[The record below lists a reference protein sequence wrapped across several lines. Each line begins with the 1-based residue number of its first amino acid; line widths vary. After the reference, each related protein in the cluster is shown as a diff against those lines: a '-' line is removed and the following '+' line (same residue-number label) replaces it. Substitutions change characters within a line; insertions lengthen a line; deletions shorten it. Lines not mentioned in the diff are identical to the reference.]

1 MRRVPWILL
10 TLASVFATSASA
22 ETNGVL
28 SVKTY
33 GAVCNGSTDD
43 TAHFQAA
50 AKAAADT
57 YASTGSPV
65 TVVYAGNCVIGGSI
79 RYGSGVHWRGYGLI
93 TVPAGTEYPTFY
105 AINADNVEW
114 DHVDI
119 NFIRPYKSSNPYAAG
134 IGWFANSDSAAHYHV
149 KVTNSRISNSSW
161 GITIV
166 YNNGTG
172 GLTDVEI
179 ANTTITSPAPYT
191 NWDGIHVGGA
201 VTNTRIHDNTVTN
214 RGDAALALTS
224 EAGRGIKYTL
234 SGAIIQNNIA
244 TQDLVGN
251 DISGATNV
259 VISGNFVQAT
269 APTSRAQNPAFR
281 QINYLGNYPINIHTI
296 GNYFE
301 SGSGA
306 SYTAKIDPMG
316 DQRSWPPLNSTFEK
330 NVIGGPNNPLYVRG
344 SSIVIDGNTFTLS
357 GGLLTIDYYSP
368 TRVATSDVL
377 IGTNRWLGD
386 AAIFIGGDSSL
397 IRNIKMSPQMATGKT
412 AITNGGNVSMIRDSD
427 RDVR

>member
-10 TLASVFATSASA
+10 TLASVFATSSSA

-28 SVKTY
+28 SVVTY

-119 NFIRPYKSSNPYAAG
+119 NFIRPYKTSSPYASG
-134 IGWFANSDSAAHYHV
+134 IGWFAASDSAAHYHV

-161 GITIV
+161 GICIV
-166 YNNGTG
+166 YNSGTG
-172 GLTDVEI
+172 SLTDVEI
-179 ANTTITSPAPYT
+179 ANNTITSPAPYS

-201 VTNTRIHDNTVTN
+201 VTNTRIHDNTITN

-224 EAGRGIKYTL
+224 ESGRGITYTL
-234 SGAIIQNNIA
+234 SGATIQNNIA
-244 TQDLVGN
+244 TQDLVGI

-259 VISGNFVQAT
+259 VVSGNFVKAT
-269 APTSRAQNPAFR
+269 VPTSRAQNPAFR
-281 QINYLGNYPINIHTI
+281 QINYLGNYPINIHTM

-386 AAIFIGGDSSL
+386 AAIHIGGDSSL
-397 IRNIKMSPQMATGKT
+397 IRNVKMSPQIVTGKT
-412 AITNGGNVSMIRDSD
+412 MITNGGNVSMLRDSD
-427 RDVR
+427 REIR